1 MNFIESL
8 NDAQREAVL
17 NTEGPALII
26 AGAGAGKTRVLTYRI
41 ANLIGKGVRS
51 YQILALTFTNKAAR
65 EMKERIVS
73 VVGTED
79 SKYLWMG
86 TFHSIFAR
94 ILRAECEALGY
105 KPNFTIY
112 DSADSKQVV
121 RQIIREMS
129 LDDKLYPAGQVAA
142 KISGAK
148 DKLITAAMY
157 LGNAQFFERD
167 KSHRMPMVGEIYKQ
181 YATRCFRANAMDFD
195 DLLVNTYILFRD
207 FPEVLRRYQE
217 KYHYVL
223 VDEYQDT
230 NFVQY
235 MIVRQ
240 LSALHGN
247 LCVVGDDAQSIYS
260 FRGARIDNIFDF
272 RNDYPEFKIFKLE
285 QNYRSTQT
293 IVNAANSIIEKNSE
307 QIEKTIFSKNE
318 VGEKIRVFPTLTDS
332 EEGIRVASDIFE
344 TYHNEQARWL
354 DFAILYRTNAQS
366 RIFEETLRKKN
377 IPYRVY
383 GGLSFYERKEI
394 RDILAYFRMVINQAD
409 EEAFRRSVN
418 YPRRGIGD
426 TTIARLYELAGEHNV
441 SVWDIAENIDRLHG
455 NFNAGT
461 CKKIKSY
468 TDLIKL
474 FAMRA
479 AEVNAFT
486 IAKEVAIQTGI
497 LAEFRDGK
505 TIEDISRLE
514 NLEQLLNA
522 IQEFSEAAE
531 TNGEP
536 SSLADYLAVV
546 ALLTDQDT
554 GDADSNDRVTLMT
567 AHSAKG
573 LEFKYVYVTGLEENL
588 FPSLMSSGT
597 AKELE
602 EERRLFYVAVTRA
615 MKRAT
620 LSYALNRYK
629 WGNLESCNPSRFIR
643 EIDSQFVAEIVPG
656 RRPGYPSG
664 AGKASWEEPSSG
676 GGGFHSGR
684 GGSHSGRG
692 GSGSGRG
699 GSFSGGSGSG
709 SGRGGS
715 FSGGSGSGSDRG
727 GSFSGGSGSGSGRGG
742 SFSGGSG
749 SGSGSGAG
757 DSGFGRHKPSLK
769 RLKYSSPQDSPG
781 PESDDNASAAGG
793 GAAGGGAAGAG
804 GADGGGGSREMQ
816 PPGGGAGHHN
826 SSSSGDLSVGDRVR
840 HERFGPGTVVAIEGR
855 PPDTTAVV
863 DFTESGR
870 RKLLLRFAKLTRI

>member
-1 MNFIESL
+1 M
-8 NDAQREAVL
+8 
-17 NTEGPALII
+17 
-26 AGAGAGKTRVLTYRI
+26 
-41 ANLIGKGVRS
+41 
-51 YQILALTFTNKAAR
+51 
-65 EMKERIVS
+65 
-73 VVGTED
+73 
-79 SKYLWMG
+79 
-86 TFHSIFAR
+86 
-94 ILRAECEALGY
+94 
-105 KPNFTIY
+105 
-112 DSADSKQVV
+112 
-121 RQIIREMS
+121 
-129 LDDKLYPAGQVAA
+129 
-142 KISGAK
+142 
-148 DKLITAAMY
+148 
-157 LGNAQFFERD
+157 
-167 KSHRMPMVGEIYKQ
+167 
-181 YATRCFRANAMDFD
+181 
-195 DLLVNTYILFRD
+195 LFR
-207 FPEVLRRYQE
+207 
-217 KYHYVL
+217 
-223 VDEYQDT
+223 
-230 NFVQY
+230 
-235 MIVRQ
+235 
-240 LSALHGN
+240 S
-247 LCVVGDDAQSIYS
+247 
-260 FRGARIDNIFDF
+260 
-272 RNDYPEFKIFKLE
+272 
-285 QNYRSTQT
+285 
-293 IVNAANSIIEKNSE
+293 
-307 QIEKTIFSKNE
+307 EKTIFSKNE